1 MIKVLTNLVI
11 LLTCVGM
18 IQTKSLKKSCLR
30 SVSQEI
36 REEFFY
42 NFYLYI
48 KKTGVKCTPTVKS
61 RFSLVSSGFAGDVK
75 IHHHSSWAQS
85 GLQARGHSQIT

>member
-18 IQTKSLKKSCLR
+18 IQTKSLKNSCLR

-36 REEFFY
+36 REDFFRTFAY
-42 NFYLYI
+42 TYI
-48 KKTGVKCTPTVKS
+48 KKNWGKMYPHCEIEI
-61 RFSLVSSGFAGDVK
+61 FSGF
-75 IHHHSSWAQS
+75 
-85 GLQARGHSQIT
+85 

>member
-1 MIKVLTNLVI
+1 MIKVLTNLKIYVVI

-18 IQTKSLKKSCLR
+18 IQTKSLKTLWLR

-36 REEFFY
+36 REDFFLEF
-42 NFYLYI
+42 LLI
-48 KKTGVKCTPTVKS
+48 CTLKTGVKCTPTVKS

-75 IHHHSSWAQS
+75 IHHHSS
-85 GLQARGHSQIT
+85 